1 MSRKGAHQHQQASQ
15 QIPSLVELDEVDLE
29 GNEAQ
34 VNINPLPGLTGAVA
48 RLMVGLRED
57 DVETQFG
64 KVHCTL
70 KGVPKGNRPVIMT
83 FHDIGLNYKSCFN
96 PLFSH
101 EDMQEIMRHFAVC
114 HVDAPGQHEGAATLS
129 AEHTYPSMDQL
140 SETLPQVLKHF
151 RFKSVIGL
159 GCGAGAYIIAKFA
172 LNHPDKVEGLVLIN
186 INARAESV
194 IDSLTHKMTG
204 WIQALP
210 DHVINHMFGKEEIQ
224 NNPDLI
230 ATYRNHITNDVNQSN
245 LAQFLKSYQS
255 RRDLEIERP
264 VPGGNINVRTLKC
277 PALLVVGD
285 SSPAVEAVVE
295 SNAKLNPT
303 QTTLLKMADC
313 GGLPQVSQPGK
324 LTEAFKYFIQG
335 MGYMSSASMTRLV
348 RSRTASGSS
357 IASCDSNRSHSHS
370 NDKQPARAHT
380 DVSVESV
387 SNSTVDQTVVTSSS
401 KTEDAC

>member
-1 MSRKGAHQHQQASQ
+1 VVGYC
-15 QIPSLVELDEVDLE
+15 
-29 GNEAQ
+29 EAQ
-34 VNINPLPGLTGAVA
+34 ITEYKDKRRRVLHKYMGCL
-48 RLMVGLRED
+48 ED

-64 KVHCTL
+64 QVHCTM
-70 KGVPKGNRPVIMT
+70 KGVPKGSRPVIMT

-114 HVDAPGQHEGAATLS
+114 HVDAPGQHEGASTLS
-129 AEHTYPSMDQL
+129 TEGLHPLLISFKLPSNL
-140 SETLPQVLKHF
+140 FLFPF

-159 GCGAGAYIIAKFA
+159 GSGAGAYILAKFA
-172 LNHPDKVEGLVLIN
+172 VSGFNLFF
-186 INARAESV
+186 A
-194 IDSLTHKMTG
+194 
-204 WIQALP
+204 QQ
-210 DHVINHMFGKEEIQ
+210 EEIQ

-245 LAQFLKSYQS
+245 LAQFFKSYQS
-255 RRDLEIERP
+255 RRGLEIERP
-264 VPGGNINVRTLKC
+264 VPGRNINARTLQC

-335 MGYMSSASMTRLV
+335 MGY
-348 RSRTASGSS
+348 
-357 IASCDSNRSHSHS
+357 
-370 NDKQPARAHT
+370 
-380 DVSVESV
+380 
-387 SNSTVDQTVVTSSS
+387 S
-401 KTEDAC
+401 KYHGKYRGIMGYSKYRNTHFHYPCT

>member
-1 MSRKGAHQHQQASQ
+1 M
-15 QIPSLVELDEVDLE
+15 
-29 GNEAQ
+29 
-34 VNINPLPGLTGAVA
+34 
-48 RLMVGLRED
+48 
-57 DVETQFG
+57 
-64 KVHCTL
+64 
-70 KGVPKGNRPVIMT
+70 KGVPKGSRPVIMT

-114 HVDAPGQHEGAATLS
+114 HVDAPGQHEGASTLS
-129 AEHTYPSMDQL
+129 TEYTYPSMDQL
-140 SETLPQVLKHF
+140 SEILPQVLKHF

-159 GCGAGAYIIAKFA
+159 GSGAGAYILARFA
-172 LNHPDKVEGLVLIN
+172 RYHGDLFFAP
-186 INARAESV
+186 
-194 IDSLTHKMTG
+194 
-204 WIQALP
+204 Q
-210 DHVINHMFGKEEIQ
+210 EEIQ

-245 LAQFLKSYQS
+245 LAQFFKSYQS
-255 RRDLEIERP
+255 RRGLEMERP
-264 VPGGNINVRTLKC
+264 VPGRNINARTLQC

-357 IASCDSNRSHSHS
+357 IASCDSSRSRSHT
-370 NDKQPARAHT
+370 NDHQPAREHT
-380 DVSVESV
+380 DVSMENV
-387 SNSTVDQTVVTSSS
+387 SNSTVDQTVDVSSS
-401 KTEDAC
+401 KTEDVC

>member
-1 MSRKGAHQHQQASQ
+1 MSPICKILQLHLNASD
-15 QIPSLVELDEVDLE
+15 ILEMSLHTVV
-29 GNEAQ
+29 
-34 VNINPLPGLTGAVA
+34 LPWQ
-48 RLMVGLRED
+48 ED

-64 KVHCTL
+64 WVHCTM
-70 KGVPKGNRPVIMT
+70 KGVPKGSRPVIMT

-96 PLFSH
+96 LLFSH

-114 HVDAPGQHEGAATLS
+114 HVDAPGQHEGASTLS
-129 AEHTYPSMDQL
+129 TEYTYPSMDQL
-140 SETLPQVLKHF
+140 SETLPQCLCHFLLSESYICPKWVVLC
-151 RFKSVIGL
+151 SSCL
-159 GCGAGAYIIAKFA
+159 YSSCLYSSCLQ

-186 INARAESV
+186 INARAENN
-194 IDSLTHKMTG
+194 I
-204 WIQALP
+204 
-210 DHVINHMFGKEEIQ
+210 INIEEIQ

-245 LAQFLKSYQS
+245 LAQFFKSYQS
-255 RRDLEIERP
+255 RRGLEIERP
-264 VPGGNINVRTLKC
+264 VPGRNNNARTLQC

-357 IASCDSNRSHSHS
+357 IASCDSSRSRSHA
-370 NDKQPARAHT
+370 NDHQPVREHT
-380 DVSVESV
+380 DVSMENV
-387 SNSTVDQTVVTSSS
+387 SNSTVDQTIVVSSS
-401 KTEDAC
+401 KTEDVC

>member
-1 MSRKGAHQHQQASQ
+1 SF
-15 QIPSLVELDEVDLE
+15 V
-29 GNEAQ
+29 
-34 VNINPLPGLTGAVA
+34 LPWQ
-48 RLMVGLRED
+48 ED

-64 KVHCTL
+64 QVHCTM
-70 KGVPKGNRPVIMT
+70 KGVPKGSRPVIMT

-114 HVDAPGQHEGAATLS
+114 HVDAPGQHEGASTLS
-129 AEHTYPSMDQL
+129 TEGLHPLPIRSFKLPSNL
-140 SETLPQVLKHF
+140 FLFPF
-151 RFKSVIGL
+151 RFKSIIGL
-159 GCGAGAYIIAKFA
+159 GSGAGAYVLAKFA
-172 LNHPDKVEGLVLIN
+172 VSGFFV
-186 INARAESV
+186 
-194 IDSLTHKMTG
+194 
-204 WIQALP
+204 
-210 DHVINHMFGKEEIQ
+210 EEIQ

-245 LAQFLKSYQS
+245 LAQFFKSYQS
-255 RRDLEIERP
+255 RRGLEIERP
-264 VPGGNINVRTLKC
+264 VPRGNINARTLKC

-357 IASCDSNRSHSHS
+357 IASCDSSRSRSHT
-370 NDKQPARAHT
+370 NDNQPAREHT
-380 DVSVESV
+380 DVSMENV
-387 SNSTVDQTVVTSSS
+387 SNSTVDQTVVMSQQQ
-401 KTEDAC
+401 D

>member
-1 MSRKGAHQHQQASQ
+1 MH
-15 QIPSLVELDEVDLE
+15 EVLRAKQ
-29 GNEAQ
+29 NS
-34 VNINPLPGLTGAVA
+34 VVVLPWQ
-48 RLMVGLRED
+48 ED

-64 KVHCTL
+64 QVHCTM
-70 KGVPKGNRPVIMT
+70 KGVPKGSRPVIMT

-114 HVDAPGQHEGAATLS
+114 HVDAPGQHEGASTLS
-129 AEHTYPSMDQL
+129 TEYTYPSMDQL
-140 SETLPQVLKHF
+140 SETLPQ
-151 RFKSVIGL
+151 
-159 GCGAGAYIIAKFA
+159 

-194 IDSLTHKMTG
+194 IDSLTHK
-204 WIQALP
+204 
-210 DHVINHMFGKEEIQ
+210 VEEIQ

-245 LAQFLKSYQS
+245 LAQFFKSYQS
-255 RRDLEIERP
+255 RRGLEIERP
-264 VPGGNINVRTLKC
+264 VPRGNINARTLKC

-357 IASCDSNRSHSHS
+357 IASCDSSRSRSHT
-370 NDKQPARAHT
+370 NDNQPAREHT
-380 DVSVESV
+380 DVSMENV
-387 SNSTVDQTVVTSSS
+387 SNRSHLGHSPSVP
-401 KTEDAC
+401 KP

>member
-1 MSRKGAHQHQQASQ
+1 
-15 QIPSLVELDEVDLE
+15 
-29 GNEAQ
+29 
-34 VNINPLPGLTGAVA
+34 
-48 RLMVGLRED
+48 
-57 DVETQFG
+57 
-64 KVHCTL
+64 
-70 KGVPKGNRPVIMT
+70 
-83 FHDIGLNYKSCFN
+83 
-96 PLFSH
+96 
-101 EDMQEIMRHFAVC
+101 
-114 HVDAPGQHEGAATLS
+114 
-129 AEHTYPSMDQL
+129 
-140 SETLPQVLKHF
+140 
-151 RFKSVIGL
+151 
-159 GCGAGAYIIAKFA
+159 
-172 LNHPDKVEGLVLIN
+172 
-186 INARAESV
+186 
-194 IDSLTHKMTG
+194 MTG

-210 DHVINHMFGKEEIQ
+210 DHVLNHMFGKEEIQ

-245 LAQFLKSYQS
+245 LAQFFKSYQS
-255 RRDLEIERP
+255 RRGLEIERP
-264 VPGGNINVRTLKC
+264 VPRGNINARTLKC

-357 IASCDSNRSHSHS
+357 IASCDSSRSRSHT
-370 NDKQPARAHT
+370 NDNQPAREHT
-380 DVSVESV
+380 DVSMENV
-387 SNSTVDQTVVTSSS
+387 SNSTVDQTVVMSSR

>member
-1 MSRKGAHQHQQASQ
+1 MSRK
-15 QIPSLVELDEVDLE
+15 
-29 GNEAQ
+29 
-34 VNINPLPGLTGAVA
+34 GLTGAVA

-129 AEHTYPSMDQL
+129 AE
-140 SETLPQVLKHF
+140 
-151 RFKSVIGL
+151 FKSVIGL

-245 LAQFLKSYQS
+245 LAQF
-255 RRDLEIERP
+255 
-264 VPGGNINVRTLKC
+264 LKC

-387 SNSTVDQTVVTSSS
+387 SNSTVDQTVV
-401 KTEDAC
+401 